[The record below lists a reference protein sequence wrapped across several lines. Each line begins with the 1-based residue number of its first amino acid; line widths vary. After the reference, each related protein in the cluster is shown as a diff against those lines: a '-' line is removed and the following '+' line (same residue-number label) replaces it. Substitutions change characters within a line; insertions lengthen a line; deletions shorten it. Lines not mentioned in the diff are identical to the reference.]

1 MTSRIEKTYL
11 ISAVL
16 LSLLLSK
23 WLVCGAAKAFGSY
36 LKRKTAAR
44 RLAVLKRVKVEEQA
58 VVSFYRRAQKG
69 EDDNWE
75 TTESDNSVE
84 ADNDWEGLVGF
95 FHPFWSV
102 KSICQS
108 GVDY

>member
-1 MTSRIEKTYL
+1 MTSMIEKTYL

-23 WLVCGAAKAFGSY
+23 WLVCGAARAFGSY
-36 LKRKTAAR
+36 LKRKTTAR
-44 RLAVLKRVKVEEQA
+44 RQAVLKRVKIEEQA
-58 VVSFYRRAQKG
+58 VESFYRRAQKG
-69 EDDNWE
+69 GDDGWK
-75 TTESDNSVE
+75 TTESGNGGQAAS
-84 ADNDWEGLVGF
+84 DWEGVVGF

-102 KSICQS
+102 KSISQS

>member
-1 MTSRIEKTYL
+1 MTSMIEKTCL

-23 WLVCGAAKAFGSY
+23 WLVHGAGKAFGSY

-44 RLAVLKRVKVEEQA
+44 RQAVLKRVKIEEQA
-58 VVSFYRRAQKG
+58 VESFYRRDQKG
-69 EDDNWE
+69 GDDSWK
-75 TTESDNSVE
+75 TTGSDPSGQ

-102 KSICQS
+102 KSTYQS
-108 GVDY
+108 GVYY